1 VRFDVDQEHF
11 QFTWC
16 NPAYHTPYRQLVQH
30 LPALIPA
37 RNIVSFRT
45 GQLFTPEST
54 PPPSFQ
60 PGLSPLQQLR
70 REIIELQTIVAAQ
83 DQAPL
88 VPSSFD
94 PSRHPVAA
102 DFF

>member
-1 VRFDVDQEHF
+1 ML
-11 QFTWC
+11 TKSIS
-16 NPAYHTPYRQLVQH
+16 NSPGATPL
-30 LPALIPA
+30 
-37 RNIVSFRT
+37 SFRT
-45 GQLFTPEST
+45 GQLFTSEST
-54 PPPSFQ
+54 PPPLFQ

-70 REIIELQTIVAAQ
+70 QEIIELQTIVAAQ

-94 PSRHPVAA
+94 PPRRPVAA